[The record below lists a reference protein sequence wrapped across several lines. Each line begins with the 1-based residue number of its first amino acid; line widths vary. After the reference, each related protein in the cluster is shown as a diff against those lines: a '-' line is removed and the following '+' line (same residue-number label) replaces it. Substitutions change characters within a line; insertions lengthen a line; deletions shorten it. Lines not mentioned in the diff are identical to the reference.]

1 MAEATGGLQKIKGT
15 IDGVTYYTIMGGDKV
30 YVRKTGGPSKNQIKK
45 APQFEKLR
53 RNNSEWAGCTKM
65 GSMMRLALGNIID
78 LADFPIIGA
87 MNGIGK
93 QIQLANTDDEHGKRG
108 LYLSKN
114 KQLLLGFNVS
124 RKQVLESVL
133 RVPITSSLNR
143 EDGTA
148 QVIIPA
154 INAEMYLYNF
164 RNLPFYRLKV
174 SMFAVSDVG
183 FSTVSSKYE
192 ATNPNYIDYGAGFIS
207 EWFTTNGNTA
217 EQCIDLR
224 MVLPST
230 IEQGFPAPK
239 DLTFILAVGVEF
251 GKVGSN
257 GLSEGVKYASC
268 GKVVRVG

>member
-1 MAEATGGLQKIKGT
+1 MAEATGGVQKIKGT
-15 IDGVTYYTIMGGDKV
+15 IDGVTYYTIMGGDKL
-30 YVRKTGGPSKNQIKK
+30 YVRKVGGPSKSMIKK

-78 LADFPIIGA
+78 LADYPIIGA

-108 LYLSKN
+108 LYLSRN

-133 RVPITSSLNR
+133 HVPIASILNR
-143 EDGTA
+143 EEGTA
-148 QVIIPA
+148 QVMIPA

-164 RNLPFYRLKV
+164 RNLPFYRIKV

-183 FSTVSSKYE
+183 FSPDSSKYE
-192 ATNPNYIDYGAGFIS
+192 ATNPNYVDYGAGFIS
-207 EWFTTNGNTA
+207 EWFTTNGTIA
-217 EQCIDLR
+217 EQCIDLKIE
-224 MVLPST
+224 LPST
-230 IEQGFPAPK
+230 IEHGFPAPD
-239 DLTFILAVGVEF
+239 DLTFILTIGVEF

-257 GLSEGVKYASC
+257 GLPEGVKYAGC

>member
-1 MAEATGGLQKIKGT
+1 MAEATGGIQKIKGT
-15 IDGVTYYTIMGGDKV
+15 IDGVTYYTIMGSEKV
-30 YVRKTGGPSKNQIKK
+30 YVRKTGGPSKSMIKK

-53 RNNSEWAGCTKM
+53 RNNNEWAGCTKM
-65 GSMMRLALGNIID
+65 GSMMRLALGKIID

-87 MNGIGK
+87 MNAIGK
-93 QIQLANTDDEHGKRG
+93 QIQLANTEDEHGKRS
-108 LYLSKN
+108 LYLSRN

-143 EDGTA
+143 ELGTA

-154 INAEMYLYNF
+154 INAEMYLYNY

-183 FSTVSSKYE
+183 ISVISSKYE
-192 ATNPNYIDYGAGFIS
+192 ATNPNYIDYGAGFNS
-207 EWFTTNGNTA
+207 DWFTTNGHAA
-217 EQCIDLR
+217 EQCIDLKID
-224 MVLPST
+224 LPSNT
-230 IEQGFPAPK
+230 EHGFPAPN
-239 DLTFILAVGVEF
+239 DLTFVLSVGVEF

-257 GLSEGVKYASC
+257 GLPVGVKYAGC
-268 GKVVRVG
+268 GKVVQMG

>member
-1 MAEATGGLQKIKGT
+1 MAEASGGIQKITGT
-15 IDGVTYYTIMGGDKV
+15 IDGVTYYNIMGSDKV
-30 YVRKTGGPSKNQIKK
+30 YVRKAGGPSKNMIKK

-53 RNNSEWAGCTKM
+53 RNNNEWAGCTKM

-78 LADFPIIGA
+78 LADYPIIGA

-93 QIQLANTDDEHGKRG
+93 QIQQSSNEEEHGKRG

-143 EDGTA
+143 EEGTA
-148 QVIIPA
+148 QVVIPA

-164 RNLPFYRLKV
+164 RNLPFYRIKV

-183 FSTVSSKYE
+183 FSPENSKYE
-192 ATNPNYIDYGAGFIS
+192 ATNPNYTDYGAGAIS
-207 EWFTTNGNTA
+207 EWFTTNGSIA
-217 EQCIDLR
+217 EQCIHLKI
-224 MVLPST
+224 VLPST
-230 IEQGFPAPK
+230 SEQGFPVPE
-239 DLTFILAVGVEF
+239 DLTLILTVGIEF

-257 GLSEGVKYASC
+257 SLPVGVKYVGC